1 MTNHSIDVIGTSR
14 DALGECPLWDDR
26 KQILY
31 WIDSHARQVKARDL
45 KAESLREWE
54 LPSQIG
60 SIALCES
67 GRLLVALADTF
78 CFLNPETGDVTHFVD
93 VAHPAPNMRLNDGR
107 VDRAGRFVVGSMA
120 LGRREPVGELY
131 QLDGQGNLKVL
142 ETGICV
148 TNSTCF
154 SPDGKHLYFSDS
166 LSHQLR
172 RYRYDSASGAISER
186 TLFVDTTSLKSGP
199 DGATIDTQGNLWAAM
214 VISGQL
220 ARFSP
225 DGRLD
230 LLIDLPTVYPTCP
243 AIGGPDFD
251 TIFVTSISN
260 SGNALKSENPNAG
273 AVVAITGTGARGL
286 AECRFNDL

>member
-1 MTNHSIDVIGTSR
+1 MTHHSIDVIGTSR

-26 KQILY
+26 RQILY
-31 WIDSHARQVKARDL
+31 WIDSHACQVKARDL
-45 KAESLREWE
+45 KTESVREWK
-54 LPSQIG
+54 LPAQIG

-67 GRLLVALADTF
+67 GRILVALAHSF
-78 CFLNPETGDVTHFVD
+78 CFLEPETGNITHFVD
-93 VAHPAPNMRLNDGR
+93 VVHPAAGMRLNDGR
-107 VDRAGRFVVGSMA
+107 VDREGRFVVGSMA

-131 QLDGQGNLKVL
+131 QLDRQGNLKVL

-154 SPDGKHLYFSDS
+154 SPDGEHLYFSDS

-172 RYRYDSASGAISER
+172 RYRYDSASATMSER

-199 DGATIDTQGNLWAAM
+199 DGATIDAHGNLWTAM

-220 ARFSP
+220 ARFAP
-225 DGRLD
+225 DGQLD

-243 AIGGPDFD
+243 AIGGAELD

-273 AVVAITGTGARGL
+273 AVVAVTGSGVLGL
-286 AECRFNDL
+286 PECRFMDQ